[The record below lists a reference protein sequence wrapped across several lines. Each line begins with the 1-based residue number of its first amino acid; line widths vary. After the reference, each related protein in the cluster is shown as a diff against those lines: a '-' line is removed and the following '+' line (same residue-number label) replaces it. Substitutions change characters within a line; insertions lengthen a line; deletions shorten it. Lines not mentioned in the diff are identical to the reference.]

1 MSRAKYTKAEIIQA
15 LSELTTTAEIAGAA
29 LGMAKNATY
38 EAIRR
43 GDIESMRFGGK
54 IVVPTAPLR
63 KRLGIEAA

>member
-1 MSRAKYTKAEIIQA
+1 MSRAKYTKDEIVQA
-15 LSELTTTAEIAGAA
+15 LSGLTTTAEIAGAA
-29 LGMAKNATY
+29 LGLAKNATY

-43 GDIESMRFGGK
+43 GEIESMRFGGK